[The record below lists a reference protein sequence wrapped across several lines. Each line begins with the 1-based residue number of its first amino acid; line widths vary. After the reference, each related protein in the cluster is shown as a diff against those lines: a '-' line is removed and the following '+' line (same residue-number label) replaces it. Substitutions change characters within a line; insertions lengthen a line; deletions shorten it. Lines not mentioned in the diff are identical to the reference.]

1 MKRLLTVSASAIVVL
16 TLGWGGAVL
25 AGQSAGPG
33 QKAVAADQ
41 QAGQKPPEQ
50 KQTGQKPPDTKP
62 AGQKPTE
69 AKPAT
74 PAPPPAPEQTPEQK
88 AFSEASRIAD
98 LDKRI
103 EALRTFMTDFPKS
116 RMIENAEN
124 AILSALIRKTT
135 DDVKKV
141 QEQAKKFSGMAGES
155 ARGNANS
162 SVASMLL
169 NGNILL
175 DEAETY
181 AQKGLAATADEKA
194 YIDAQK
200 KTFDERMAER
210 RKQDPKFEPGNPP
223 DYAAT
228 YKSMRQTMRLT
239 LAQVFDKRGKLPEA
253 EKAFK
258 EVYQAQT
265 KGAAAATAAVRL
277 ADFAKKAGRDQE
289 QVEYLTVVAL
299 SGRLTKDTRADFE
312 TAYKKTHG
320 GSVDGLEEM
329 LDQRYEKESPN
340 PVKVTPY
347 VAGKTRTD
355 RVVLAEIFTGA
366 GCPPCV
372 GPDLAYEAAMKRY
385 KPQELAVLMYHLHIP
400 RPDPMT
406 NPSTQT
412 RAKFYKVNAVPTSAI
427 NGVSTVGGGGADT
440 AAKFFAE
447 KIEPVV
453 DKALATRADIKL
465 KLQATMAGQVITV
478 KADVG
483 KPTVAAKNLTLQIAL
498 VEEQVRYSGEN
509 GVRFHPMV
517 VRSLGGKDASGF
529 GIEPGKA
536 LQVTESFDI
545 AKVVADAFAH
555 LDKFEADNVPKPDG
569 SAAAPGPGPSPSPR
583 FPDFKFLTRRHQID
597 PARLAVV
604 AFVQD
609 GESKKVLQTAY
620 VKVGPAAVKPAR

>member
-1 MKRLLTVSASAIVVL
+1 MKRLLTVSAMTIAVL
-16 TLGWGGAVL
+16 TLAWGGAVL

-33 QKAVAADQ
+33 QKPATADQ
-41 QAGQKPPEQ
+41 QTGQKPPEQ
-50 KQTGQKPPDTKP
+50 KPPEQKSPEQKPI
-62 AGQKPTE
+62 GQ
-69 AKPAT
+69 KPAT
-74 PAPPPAPEQTPEQK
+74 PAQPPAPEQTPEQK
-88 AFSEASRIAD
+88 AFSEASRTAD

-116 RMIENAEN
+116 RTIENAEN

-141 QEQAKKFSGMAGES
+141 QDQAKKFSGMAAES

-162 SVASMLL
+162 SVAGMLL
-169 NGNILL
+169 NANILL

-181 AQKGLAATADEKA
+181 AQKGLAAMADEKA

-200 KTFDERMAER
+200 KAYDERMADR

-223 DYAAT
+223 DFAAT
-228 YKSMRQTMRLT
+228 YKSTHQTMLLT

-258 EVYQAQT
+258 DVYQAQT

-299 SGRLTKDTRADFE
+299 AGRLTKETRADLE
-312 TAYKKTHG
+312 TVYKKAHG
-320 GSVDGLEEM
+320 GSIDGLEEM
-329 LDQRYEKESPN
+329 LDQRYKKDGPN
-340 PVKVTPY
+340 PVKATPY

-355 RVVLAEIFTGA
+355 RVVLGEIFTGA

-372 GPDLAYEAAMKRY
+372 GPDLAYEGALKRY

-406 NPSTQT
+406 NPSTQA
-412 RAKFYKVNAVPTSAI
+412 RAKFYKVNAVPTSAL
-427 NGVSTVGGGGADT
+427 NGVPTVGGGNAESAPKFYAD
-440 AAKFFAE
+440 

-453 DKALATRADIKL
+453 DKALTTKADIRL
-465 KLQATMAGQVITV
+465 KLQATMAGQVISV

-517 VRSLGGKDASGF
+517 VRSLGGKDALGF
-529 GIEPGKA
+529 PIAPGKA

-545 AKVVADAFAH
+545 VKVAVDAFAH
-555 LDKFEADNVPKPDG
+555 LDKFEADNVAKPDAP
-569 SAAAPGPGPSPSPR
+569 AAAPGQGRR
-583 FPDFKFLTRRHQID
+583 FPDYKFVTRRHQVD
-597 PARLAVV
+597 PAKLAVV

-609 GESKKVLQTAY
+609 GESKKVLQVAY
-620 VKVGPAAVKPAR
+620 VKVGPAAAKPAR